1 MVVIA
6 GLSLSSGDGSGRL
19 VVAIRVSGTLEVV
32 IAGWSLLNG
41 SGPLY
46 VVESGG

>member
-6 GLSLSSGDGSGRL
+6 GSLSSSGVGSGRL
-19 VVAIRVSGTLEVV
+19 VVAISGALEVV

-41 SGPLY
+41 SGPL
-46 VVESGG
+46 